1 MMTAENLLEE
11 LKHLTP
17 EERLRIAEVAL
28 RLVREDLSQSES
40 RPGREE
46 RARQLAAAAEM
57 LREDYEADAELTA
70 FTALDGEDVRAP
82 G

>member
-1 MMTAENLLEE
+1 MTAENLLEE

-17 EERLRIAEVAL
+17 EERLRIAEMAL
-28 RLVREDLSQSES
+28 RLVREDLSQSD
-40 RPGREE
+40 REE
-46 RARQLAAAAEM
+46 RARQLAATAEM

-70 FTALDGEDVRAP
+70 FTALDGEDFRAS